1 MSPLCARVS
10 NGFLVLGYSLVF
22 VVWPQIKKKRE
33 KNQREKTNRDSFR
46 EECRKFLPT
55 KLIVA
60 LR

>member
-33 KNQREKTNRDSFR
+33 KNQREKS
-46 EECRKFLPT
+46 
-55 KLIVA
+55 
-60 LR
+60 